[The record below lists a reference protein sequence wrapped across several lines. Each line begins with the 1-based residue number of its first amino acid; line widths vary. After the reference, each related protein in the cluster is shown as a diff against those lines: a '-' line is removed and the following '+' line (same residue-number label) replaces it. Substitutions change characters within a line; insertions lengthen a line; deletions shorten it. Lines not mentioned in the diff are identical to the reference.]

1 MSAKRK
7 SGLKVNAICAKLRH
21 QVDSDRETKV
31 MENAEHEIPNTY
43 EKQRFL
49 SKAPSKIMNISQR
62 REDKKRRRE
71 AIEKWVNG
79 ECVDEPVGEQKA
91 EVCEI
96 PAEDVYIVKPEDCS
110 DNEDNGGKSAAPLKS
125 QASELLVKLASKA
138 ATAKDHSLSV
148 LGEAVT
154 KQSSSLASDFTVCG
168 YRSPTIPDFLSI
180 FGNSDRG
187 VKEDTSR
194 KISFDSLFIPTSE
207 CGISSFRRD
216 DSVSKRVR
224 ISKYEKTIQKLKA
237 GEPLGWL
244 PQEAKSE
251 EMEFKSDHDKN
262 SGNDFNSRNW
272 MLSMDSKATILPLP
286 SRSSTRVQGVVS
298 RGSKY
303 DLLIQN
309 LKTGEALN
317 PQNSNTYKKPSKYDL
332 ENIKYLHLF
341 KTEEDLQEMSGRNLF
356 KMGDVVQHSKCVIAD
371 IQQTS
376 RDKAAETNPS
386 LTPVT
391 LISTPCTLVV
401 TAGQTVQ
408 IPVNNFKE
416 PSR

>member
-21 QVDSDRETKV
+21 QVDSDRDNEV
-31 MENAEHEIPNTY
+31 MENAEHEVPDPS
-43 EKQRFL
+43 EKQKFL
-49 SKAPSKIMNISQR
+49 SRAPSKIMNISQR
-62 REDKKRRRE
+62 REDKKWRRE

-79 ECVDEPVGEQKA
+79 ECVDEPVGGEKA

-96 PAEDVYIVKPEDCS
+96 PTEDVYIVKPEDCS

-138 ATAKDHSLSV
+138 ATAKDQS

-154 KQSSSLASDFTVCG
+154 KQSSALASDITACG
-168 YRSPTIPDFLSI
+168 YSGPTMPDFLSI
-180 FGNSDRG
+180 FGNSNRG
-187 VKEDTSR
+187 VKDTSR

-207 CGISSFRRD
+207 CGMSSFRRD
-216 DSVSKRVR
+216 DTVSKRVR

-251 EMEFKSDHDKN
+251 EMEFKGDPDKN
-262 SGNDFNSRNW
+262 CGNDFNSRNW
-272 MLSMDSKATILPLP
+272 MLGMDSKATILPLP
-286 SRSSTRVQGVVS
+286 SRSSSRVQGVVS

-303 DLLIQN
+303 DILIQN
-309 LKTGEALN
+309 LKTGEALC
-317 PQNSNTYKKPSKYDL
+317 PQNTNAYKKPSKYDL
-332 ENIKYLHLF
+332 DNIKYLHLF
-341 KTEEDLQEMSGRNLF
+341 KSGEDLQEISGGSPF
-356 KMGDVVQHSKCVIAD
+356 KTGNVIQNSKCDTSD
-371 IQQTS
+371 IKQTN
-376 RDKAAETNPS
+376 RDKAAGTDPS
-386 LTPVT
+386 LSPVT
-391 LISTPCTLVV
+391 LISTPCNLVV

-408 IPVNNFKE
+408 IPVSDFKE
-416 PSR
+416 PSH